1 MENVAQN
8 DQFAETPPRDYVW
21 LAGCAV
27 VTIIAAFMRFWQL
40 GLKPF
45 HHDEGVNGFFLTT
58 LVKEGVYK
66 YDPGNYHGPTL
77 YYIAQPFAEIFGLK
91 TVPMR
96 VSVAIFGLLTVIV
109 ALYLKNYMG
118 RIGTLLA
125 ALFIAIAPGMVYISR
140 YFIHEMFFVFLSLTI
155 VVAVLFFIEK
165 DRAGPFAIVWMVIIL
180 LTCFLPSALN
190 LATYLGGENATAVW
204 AFRIAFFI
212 IEGVLV
218 FFVIRMLLGWEN
230 GRPVYLLL
238 ASASA
243 ALLFATKETTFITL
257 GTMLIACVCVWLWR
271 RIQASGIYQRNWFAV
286 LIALHVFVL
295 AVVVYYRNQLIAG
308 VKYVYEYFTGPNRP
322 PEAWLFYTL
331 VFFGLVCLTAWILFL
346 LDLRRSNEDTF
357 KEPVDLTWSNF
368 RKALGERSD
377 LILIIAATATVFIY
391 LGVLF
396 FSSFFTYSEGVG
408 RAFEAYAIWT
418 KTGNKDHLQN
428 GYLGYVKWGM
438 KIEAPLLLLSALG
451 ILVAM
456 LRGKHRFAMFTALW
470 AFGLFVAYTLIPYKT
485 PWLALS
491 FFLPMCLIAGYGLG
505 ELIASKNKALK
516 AAAIASAILGT
527 SILAYQSFSL
537 NFVRYDDEEMGYVYA
552 HTKRGFLDLIHEIDR
567 YAEKS
572 GRGTDATIE
581 IVSPEYWPMTW
592 YLNDYDHANFHG
604 NLTDANTAEM
614 IVAKK
619 DDQDAAIIQRYSAHY
634 KLAGVWPLRPGVD
647 LTLLVRKDLADREAQ
662 EVYKVTEY
670 PKPR

>member
-1 MENVAQN
+1 VENIAQN
-8 DQFAETPPRDYVW
+8 DQFVETPPRDYVW

-27 VTIIAAFMRFWQL
+27 VTIVAAFMRFWQL

-58 LVKEGVYK
+58 LVKDGVYK

-96 VSVAIFGLLTVIV
+96 VSVAIFGFLTVIV

-140 YFIHEMFFVFLSLTI
+140 YFIHEIFFVFLSLTI

-165 DRAGPFAIVWMVIIL
+165 DRAGPFAVVCMVIIL

-190 LATYLGGENATAVW
+190 LATYLGGENGTAVW
-204 AFRIAFFI
+204 AFRLGFFI

-218 FFVIRMLLGWEN
+218 FFVIRMLLGWED

-257 GTMLIACVCVWLWR
+257 GTMLIAFFCVWLWR
-271 RIQASGIYQRNWFAV
+271 RIQASEAYQGNWFRCVVVAH
-286 LIALHVFVL
+286 IFAL
-295 AVVVYYRNQLIAG
+295 AVVVYYRRPLIDGA
-308 VKYVYEYFTGPNRP
+308 KWLYDNFLGPTHP
-322 PEAWLFYTL
+322 PEPL
-331 VFFGLVCLTAWILFL
+331 VFYGLIFLGLAGAAAWILFL
-346 LDLRRSNEDTF
+346 LDLRRANEDTF
-357 KEPVDLTWSNF
+357 TEPVDLTWANF
-368 RKALGERSD
+368 RERLGHRSD
-377 LILIIAATATVFIY
+377 LILTIAATATIFIY

-418 KTGNKDHLQN
+418 KTGNKDHTQN
-428 GYLGYVKWGM
+428 GYFGYVKWAM
-438 KIEAPLLLLSALG
+438 KVEAPLLLLSALG

-470 AFGLFVAYTLIPYKT
+470 AFGLFVAYTVIPYKT

-491 FFLPMCLIAGYGLG
+491 FFLPMCLIAGYGIG
-505 ELIASKNKALK
+505 ELIASKNIALK
-516 AAAIASAILGT
+516 ATAIALAITGT
-527 SILAYQSFSL
+527 SILAYQSYSL

-552 HTKRGFLDLIHEIDR
+552 HTKRGFLDLIREIDR

-619 DDQDAAIIQRYSAHY
+619 DDQDTAITQRYSAHY

-662 EVYKVTEY
+662 EVYKITEF